1 MPSPCPLQ
9 QLVPRSPS
17 PASSRD
23 AQREARFRCFP
34 PGLGAAPRASLPP
47 LQQRE
52 ESGREPARRHG
63 EAWSAASKLRT
74 SPADGSLAALEGSGE
89 ARAAARSVSQPP
101 GAFWGAMPPVG
112 LCGQRYR
119 SDLQQRHVTVVCEE

>member
-17 PASSRD
+17 PVSSRD

-34 PGLGAAPRASLPP
+34 PGLGAAPRVSLPP

-52 ESGREPARRHG
+52 ESGRERALQHALFLSPPARSGARC
-63 EAWSAASKLRT
+63 L
-74 SPADGSLAALEGSGE
+74 PLVYVGSGTALIYSNGTLRWFAKSE
-89 ARAAARSVSQPP
+89 SQISKSR
-101 GAFWGAMPPVG
+101 GCAG
-112 LCGQRYR
+112 
-119 SDLQQRHVTVVCEE
+119 